1 MSPAALDRSRD
12 VQDLRRTL
20 TLILAGGVGSRLN
33 VLVQRRAKP
42 AVPFGGIYRIIDFAI
57 SNAMNSGVETVGILT
72 QYLPYSLTD
81 HIGDGHSWGLVGRSR
96 EARIL
101 PPHQG
106 TQGSDWYK
114 GTADAVYRNLSYIE
128 RHAPDQVLVL
138 SGDHVYAMDYRGMV
152 AQHIEKQADVT
163 IAVRSVPIE
172 EASSFGTIFVD
183 DSGRITGFEEK
194 PQKPRSNLISMG
206 IYVFDTRVLV
216 DRLLEVVGE
225 KKRTDFGHDI
235 FPDMLTRGDHLS
247 TYRYEG
253 YWQDVGTI
261 RAYFDSH
268 MDLVASDPIDIR
280 SWSVR
285 TNLDEARIGDR
296 PAAWIGP
303 SGSVQSAIVARG
315 CRIGGTVRNSILS
328 PGVVVEEGATVENSI
343 LLADCR
349 IAAGARL
356 DHAILDKLVEIGP
369 SAVVGGCGEDTVNE
383 RFPGHLDTGISLIG
397 KGARIP
403 GHCKIERNVV
413 VFPESNLTE
422 LGVSHVESGDTVDR
436 RKRTE
441 I

>member
-1 MSPAALDRSRD
+1 MTLKWLHEHSFLGALLGGNGKEER
-12 VQDLRRTL
+12 LRR
-20 TLILAGGVGSRLN
+20 A
-33 VLVQRRAKP
+33 
-42 AVPFGGIYRIIDFAI
+42 
-57 SNAMNSGVETVGILT
+57 
-72 QYLPYSLTD
+72 
-81 HIGDGHSWGLVGRSR
+81 
-96 EARIL
+96 EA
-101 PPHQG
+101 
-106 TQGSDWYK
+106 
-114 GTADAVYRNLSYIE
+114 AA
-128 RHAPDQVLVL
+128 
-138 SGDHVYAMDYRGMV
+138 
-152 AQHIEKQADVT
+152 
-163 IAVRSVPIE
+163 E
-172 EASSFGTIFVD
+172 EAESRRREVV
-183 DSGRITGFEEK
+183 EEAA
-194 PQKPRSNLISMG
+194 RLG
-206 IYVFDTRVLV
+206 IAEHVSTLSTEDLDVGGETNPRVLV